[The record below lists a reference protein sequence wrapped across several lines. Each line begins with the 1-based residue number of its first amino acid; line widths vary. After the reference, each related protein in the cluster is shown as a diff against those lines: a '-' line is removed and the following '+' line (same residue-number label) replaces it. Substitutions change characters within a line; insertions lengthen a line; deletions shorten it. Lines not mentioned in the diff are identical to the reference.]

1 MRRARRIF
9 WRANVLMSRADRD
22 WYNAEARHKIDL
34 PWRATRRGAETHQ
47 NRNTAAE
54 PAALQCAEDFLQD
67 EYPHEQYKTDPECR
81 RSGFRVSR

>member
-1 MRRARRIF
+1 MRRWRKSATRRGGG
-9 WRANVLMSRADRD
+9 RGVKLPP
-22 WYNAEARHKIDL
+22 